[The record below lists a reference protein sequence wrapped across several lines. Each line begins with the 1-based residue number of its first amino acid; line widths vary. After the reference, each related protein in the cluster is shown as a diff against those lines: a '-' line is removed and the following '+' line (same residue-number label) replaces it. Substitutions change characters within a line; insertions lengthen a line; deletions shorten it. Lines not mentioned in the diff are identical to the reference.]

1 MLHMIH
7 TCKKPSAVGK
17 SRYASQLQPH
27 NERPL
32 TVRYRKA
39 SLGAFV
45 KNDLHVEFTETGL
58 SSHAGLE
65 LLIRYLRSIR
75 FNDRIRR
82 HFLGISLP
90 GDYGTVAMIRVV
102 LGLLIVGGRR
112 LRHLDFLCGDF
123 LFERFCGLTG
133 LPSLRT
139 LSRWLGHFTSTS
151 IARLQAINAEVVSRA
166 IESLSLRTLTVDID
180 GSVISTGLS
189 VERAFRGF
197 NPHHRKVPSYYPIT
211 AYLAETGQILRVKNR
226 SGNVHDGKSSL
237 AFLRDL
243 FRQIEGTGQR
253 GHRLNFRMDGAFFLH
268 PVIRLLASRG
278 AGYCIKVPFWRRLD
292 LTSIIKARRRWKR
305 LPSGMGCFEITLPVK
320 KWSMTL
326 RVVIYRKRVS
336 HRSPKN
342 YQLDLFDPDDGYYEY
357 SAIATSLD
365 WSPRHIWNF
374 MAGRG
379 EHEKVIGIL
388 KSQLAFDTVPTRRYG
403 ANSAWQQL
411 VAIAHNLLVAF
422 QVDTGT
428 TRRNRSEKRT
438 CLFLLKNPQTLR
450 FEIFNRAGRLVRPNG
465 AAILRLS
472 RNERHRSL
480 FNRLANALKAA

>member
-1 MLHMIH
+1 LS
-7 TCKKPSAVGK
+7 TAVK
-17 SRYASQLQPH
+17 S
-27 NERPL
+27 
-32 TVRYRKA
+32 
-39 SLGAFV
+39 
-45 KNDLHVEFTETGL
+45 DLHVEFTESGL
-58 SSHAGLE
+58 SSYAGLE

-75 FNDRIRR
+75 FNDLLRR
-82 HFLGISLP
+82 HFHSVSMP
-90 GDYGTVAMIRVV
+90 GDYGTVAMIRLVV
-102 LGLLIVGGRR
+102 GLLIIGGRR
-112 LRHLDFLCGDF
+112 LRHLDFLRGDF

-151 IARLQAINAEVVSRA
+151 ITRLQGINAEIVGRA
-166 IESLSLRTLTVDID
+166 IESLSLRTLTVDVD
-180 GSVISTGLS
+180 GSIISTGLT

-211 AYLAETGQILRVKNR
+211 AYLAETGQVLRVKNR

-243 FRQIEGTGQR
+243 FRQIRGTAGKR
-253 GHRLNFRMDGAFFLH
+253 YHLNFRMDAAFFLR
-268 PVIRLLASRG
+268 PVVRLLHSRD

-292 LTSIIKARRRWKR
+292 LTSIIKTRRRWKR
-305 LPSGMGCFEITLPVK
+305 LPSAMGCFEIALPIK
-320 KWSMTL
+320 KWGMTL
-326 RVVIYRKRVS
+326 RVVIYRKRVF

-357 SAIATSLD
+357 SAIATNLD
-365 WSPRHIWNF
+365 WSPRHIWKF
-374 MAGRG
+374 MAGRS

-388 KSQLAFDTVPTRRYG
+388 KSQLAFDSVPTHRYG
-403 ANSAWQQL
+403 ANSAWQHL

-422 QVDTGT
+422 QVDTGA

-465 AAILRLS
+465 TTTLRLS
-472 RNERHRSL
+472 RNERHRTF
-480 FNRLANALKAA
+480 FNRLAEALKAA

>member
-1 MLHMIH
+1 MGRSS
-7 TCKKPSAVGK
+7 C
-17 SRYASQLQPH
+17 YANFKTH

-39 SLGAFV
+39 SLSAPV
-45 KNDLHVEFTETGL
+45 KNDLRIEFTERGL
-58 SSHAGLE
+58 SSYAGLE
-65 LLIRYLRSIR
+65 LLIRYFRSIGLNSL
-75 FNDRIRR
+75 FRR

-102 LGLLIVGGRR
+102 LGLLIVGGWR
-112 LRHLDFLCGDF
+112 LRHLDFLRGDF

-151 IARLQAINAEVVSRA
+151 ITRLHAINADVVARL
-166 IESLSLRTLTVDID
+166 IESLSLRTLTIDVD

-211 AYLAETGQILRVKNR
+211 AYVAETGQILRVKNR

-243 FRQIEGTGQR
+243 FRQIDETGQR
-253 GHRLNFRMDGAFFLH
+253 RYRLNFRMDGAFFLR
-268 PVIRLLASRG
+268 PVIRLIASRG

-305 LPSGMGCFEITLPVK
+305 LPSGMGCFEIALPIH
-320 KWSMTL
+320 KWGMTL
-326 RVVIYRKRVS
+326 RVVIYRKRVR

-357 SAIATSLD
+357 SAIATNLN
-365 WSPRHIWNF
+365 WAPRRIWTF
-374 MAGRG
+374 MTGRG

-388 KSQLAFDTVPTRRYG
+388 KSQLAFDTVPSHRYG
-403 ANSAWQQL
+403 ANSAWQQF
-411 VAIAHNLLVAF
+411 VAIAHNLLVNF
-422 QVDTGT
+422 QIETGAS
-428 TRRNRSEKRT
+428 RRNRTEKRT
-438 CLFLLKNPQTLR
+438 CRFLLKSPQSLR

-465 AAILRLS
+465 TPILRLS
-472 RNERHRSL
+472 QNERHRTL
-480 FNRLANALKAA
+480 FNRLAETPKAA

>member
-1 MLHMIH
+1 
-7 TCKKPSAVGK
+7 
-17 SRYASQLQPH
+17 
-27 NERPL
+27 
-32 TVRYRKA
+32 
-39 SLGAFV
+39 LGASV
-45 KNDLHVEFTETGL
+45 KNDLRVEFTETGL

-82 HFLGISLP
+82 HFRSISLH
-90 GDYGTVAMIRVV
+90 GDYGTVAMIRVA

-112 LRHLDFLCGDF
+112 LRHLDFLRGDV
-123 LFERFCGLTG
+123 LFERFCGLTKM
-133 LPSLRT
+133 PSLRT
-139 LSRWLGHFTSTS
+139 LSRWLGQFTSTS
-151 IARLQAINAEVVSRA
+151 IARLQAINAELVGRV
-166 IESLSLRTLTVDID
+166 IQSLSLRTLTVDVD
-180 GSVISTGLS
+180 GSVISTGHTA
-189 VERAFRGF
+189 ERAFRGF

-211 AYLAETGQILRVKNR
+211 AYLAETGQVLRVKNR

-243 FRQIEGTGQR
+243 FRQIDETGQNR
-253 GHRLNFRMDGAFFLH
+253 YHLNFRMDGAFFLR
-268 PVIRLLASRG
+268 PVVRLLHSRG

-305 LPSGMGCFEITLPVK
+305 LPAGMGCFEITLPIQ
-320 KWSMTL
+320 KWGMAL
-326 RVVIYRKRVS
+326 RVVIYRKRVL

-342 YQLDLFDPDDGYYEY
+342 YQLDLFNPDDGYYEY
-357 SAIATSLD
+357 SAIATNLD

-379 EHEKVIGIL
+379 EHEKAIGIL

-428 TRRNRSEKRT
+428 TRRNRTEKHT
-438 CLFLLKNPQTLR
+438 CLFLLKYPQTLR

-465 AAILRLS
+465 ATILRFS
-472 RNERHRSL
+472 RNERERTL
-480 FNRLANALKAA
+480 FNRLASAFKTA